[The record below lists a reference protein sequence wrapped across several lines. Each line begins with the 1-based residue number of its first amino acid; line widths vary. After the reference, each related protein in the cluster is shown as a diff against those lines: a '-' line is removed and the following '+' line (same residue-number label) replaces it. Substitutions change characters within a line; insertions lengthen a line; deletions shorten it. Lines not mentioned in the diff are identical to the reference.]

1 MAVEKSERL
10 LNLLIMLLMQRR
22 YIAKDRVRE
31 LLYPGSTDEAFERM
45 FERDKDDLRSLGV
58 PIEVGQLD
66 AYFDDEPGYR
76 IRADEAQLPQIELT
90 GDEAQVV
97 GLATKVWEH
106 ARLAEATSGAV
117 RKLTA
122 AGVPVDVGALDVV
135 SPRLGAD
142 EPAFDVFWEAARDR
156 RVVEFDYQRPG
167 QEPATRRLEPWGV
180 VRYSGRWYAVGHDL
194 HRGEERVF
202 RLSRV
207 RGTAR
212 AVGQPGS
219 YDVPAGVDIRDVARR
234 LAPAPSAVSATLLIR
249 QGAGH
254 AFRRA
259 ASSVETGVSGPDG
272 TDAWDRVQLDR
283 GGADLAGEVLAHAVD
298 VYVEAP
304 ASLRE
309 SVVTRLAALARSEAV
324 S

>member
-1 MAVEKSERL
+1 VAVEKSERL

-31 LLYPGSTDEAFERM
+31 LLYPGSSDEAFERM

-135 SPRLGAD
+135 GPRLGAD
-142 EPAFDVFWEAARDR
+142 EPAFDVFWEATRDR
-156 RVVEFDYQRPG
+156 QVIEFDYQRPG
-167 QEPATRRLEPWGV
+167 QESATRRLEPWGV
-180 VRYSGRWYAVGHDL
+180 VRYSGRWYAVGHDQ

-207 RGTAR
+207 RGKAR
-212 AVGQPGS
+212 AVGQPGA
-219 YDVPAGVDIRDVARR
+219 YEVPEGVDIRAVTRR
-234 LAPAPSAVSATLLIR
+234 LAPAWSVDSATLLLR
-249 QGAGH
+249 QGAGY
-254 AFRRA
+254 AFRRSA
-259 ASSVETGVSGPDG
+259 DRIETGVMGPDG
-272 TDAWDRVQLDR
+272 TGAWDRIELAR
-283 GGADLAGEVLAHAVD
+283 GGADLAGEVLAHALD

-304 ASLRE
+304 ASLRD
-309 SVVTRLAALARSEAV
+309 SVVRRLTAV
-324 S
+324 AHPGDPS

>member
-22 YIAKDRVRE
+22 YISKDRVRE
-31 LLYPGSTDEAFERM
+31 LLYPDSSDEAFERM

-76 IRADEAQLPQIELT
+76 IRPDEALLPQIELT
-90 GDEAQVV
+90 AEEAQVV

-106 ARLAEATSGAV
+106 ARLAEATTGAV

-122 AGVPVDVGALDVV
+122 AGVPVDAEALDVV
-135 SPRLGAD
+135 GPRLGAD
-142 EPAFDVFWEAARDR
+142 EPAFDTFWEAARDR
-156 RVVEFDYQRPG
+156 QVVEFEYQRPG
-167 QEPATRRLEPWGV
+167 QEPSRRRLEPWGV
-180 VRYSGRWYAVGHDL
+180 VRYSGRWYAVGHDQ

-207 RGTAR
+207 HGPAR
-212 AVGQPGS
+212 KVGQPGS
-219 YDVPAGVDIRDVARR
+219 YEIPVGVDIRAVARR
-234 LAPAPSAVSATLLIR
+234 LAPAPTLESATLLLR
-249 QGAGH
+249 QGAGY
-254 AFRRA
+254 AFRRSA
-259 ASSVETGVSGPDG
+259 ELLETGVTGPDG
-272 TDAWDRVQLDR
+272 TDTWDRVVVR

-298 VYVEAP
+298 VFVEQPVA
-304 ASLRE
+304 LRE
-309 SVVTRLAALARSEAV
+309 SVVARLTAVAQPQEA

>member
-1 MAVEKSERL
+1 VAVEKSERL

-31 LLYPGSTDEAFERM
+31 LLYPDSSDEAFERM

-76 IRADEAQLPQIELT
+76 IRPDEALLPQIELT
-90 GDEAQVV
+90 AEEAQVV

-106 ARLAEATSGAV
+106 ARLAEATTGAV

-122 AGVPVDVGALDVV
+122 AGVPVDAEALDVV
-135 SPRLGAD
+135 GPRLGAD
-142 EPAFDVFWEAARDR
+142 EPAFDTFWEAARDR
-156 RVVEFDYQRPG
+156 QVVEFEYQRPG
-167 QEPATRRLEPWGV
+167 QEPSTRRLEPWGV
-180 VRYSGRWYAVGHDL
+180 VRYSGRWYAVGHDQ

-207 RGTAR
+207 HGPAR
-212 AVGQPGS
+212 RVGQPGS
-219 YDVPAGVDIRDVARR
+219 YEIPAGVDIRAVARR
-234 LAPAPSAVSATLLIR
+234 LAPAPTVESATLLLR
-249 QGAGH
+249 QGAGY
-254 AFRRA
+254 AFRRSA
-259 ASSVETGVSGPDG
+259 ELLETGVTGPDG
-272 TDAWDRVQLDR
+272 TDSWDRVVVR
-283 GGADLAGEVLAHAVD
+283 GGADLAGDVLAHAVD
-298 VYVEAP
+298 VFVEQP
-304 ASLRE
+304 AALRD
-309 SVVTRLAALARSEAV
+309 SVVAQLTAVARPKEA

>member
-22 YIAKDRVRE
+22 YIAKERVRE
-31 LLYPGSTDEAFERM
+31 LLYPDSTDEAFERM

-76 IRADEAQLPQIELT
+76 IRPDEAQLPQIELT

-106 ARLAEATSGAV
+106 ARLAEATTGAV

-122 AGVPVDVGALDVV
+122 AGVPVDAGALDLVG
-135 SPRLGAD
+135 PRLGAD

-156 RVVEFDYQRPG
+156 QVVEFEYQRPG
-167 QEPATRRLEPWGV
+167 QEPTTRRLEPWGV
-180 VRYSGRWYAVGHDL
+180 VRYSGRWYAVGHDQD
-194 HRGEERVF
+194 RGEERVF

-207 RGTAR
+207 HGKAR
-212 AVGQPGS
+212 RVGQPGG
-219 YDVPAGVDIRDVARR
+219 YEIPPGVDIRAVARR
-234 LAPAPSAVSATLLIR
+234 LAPAPSVESATLLLR
-249 QGAGH
+249 QGAGY
-254 AFRRA
+254 AFRRSA
-259 ASSVETGVSGPDG
+259 ETVETDVVGPDG
-272 TDAWDRVQLDR
+272 TDAWDRVHVR
-283 GGADLAGEVLAHAVD
+283 GGADLTGEVLAHAVD

-309 SVVTRLAALARSEAV
+309 SVVAGLTAVARQGEA